1 MRGQMSFNVED
12 ESRTYSGVV
21 KWFDSAKGYGFVVA
35 EDLERDV
42 LLHANVLRNFGQNS
56 VADGSRISLKVT
68 ETPRGSQAQEILSIT
83 PPEMPQDGDETRNTL
98 PFDESLKGGDLTP
111 ARVKWFDRAK
121 GFGFANVFGQG
132 EDVFI
137 HIEVLRRSSLA
148 DLQPG
153 EAIAIRVADGARGK
167 LATQVGVWESAING
181 ADQQDASLEQY
192 DWRQDEAA
200 E

>member
-1 MRGQMSFNVED
+1 MSFNSD
-12 ESRTYSGVV
+12 DDGRAYTGVV

-35 EDLERDV
+35 DDLERDV

-56 VADGSRISLKVT
+56 VADGSRISLKVVQ
-68 ETPRGSQAQEILSIT
+68 TPRGSQAQEILSIT
-83 PPEMPQDGDETRNTL
+83 PGEPVEEGERSPL
-98 PFDESLKGGDLTP
+98 PFDESLVGGELVP

-121 GFGFANVFGQG
+121 GFGFANVFGLSD
-132 EDVFI
+132 DVFV

-167 LATQVGVWESAING
+167 LATQVGVWESAINE
-181 ADQQDASLEQY
+181 ADGQTACVDKY
-192 DWRQDEAA
+192 DWQQEEAA

>member
-1 MRGQMSFNVED
+1 MSFNSED
-12 ESRTYSGVV
+12 DGRTYTGVV

-35 EDLERDV
+35 DDLERDV

-56 VADGSRISLKVT
+56 VADGSRISLKVVQ
-68 ETPRGSQAQEILSIT
+68 TPRGSQAQEIMSIS
-83 PPEMPQDGDETRNTL
+83 PAEPVDEAERSAL
-98 PFDESLKGGDLTP
+98 PFDETLEGGELVP

-121 GFGFANVFGQG
+121 GFGFANVFGLSD
-132 EDVFI
+132 DVFV

-167 LATQVGVWESAING
+167 LATQVGVWESAINETDG
-181 ADQQDASLEQY
+181 HAASSEEY
-192 DWRQDEAA
+192 DWQQEEAA